1 MLSSTLSSPVCRVLD
16 GEGGVRPST
25 EWDGG
30 GGHRAGLRR
39 GGLTKL
45 WRARLGTT
53 WQAASKARRRGSGGQ
68 FVAGAGEGEVRAR
81 AVEEERYGSAS
92 AL

>member
-1 MLSSTLSSPVCRVLD
+1 VCRVLD
-16 GEGGVRPST
+16 GEGGVRQST

-30 GGHRAGLRR
+30 GRHRAGLRH

-45 WRARLGTT
+45 WRARLGTA
-53 WQAASKARRRGSGGQ
+53 WQAASKARWRGSGGQ
-68 FVAGAGEGEVRAR
+68 FVAGEGEVRAR
-81 AVEEERYGSAS
+81 AGEEERSSSAS